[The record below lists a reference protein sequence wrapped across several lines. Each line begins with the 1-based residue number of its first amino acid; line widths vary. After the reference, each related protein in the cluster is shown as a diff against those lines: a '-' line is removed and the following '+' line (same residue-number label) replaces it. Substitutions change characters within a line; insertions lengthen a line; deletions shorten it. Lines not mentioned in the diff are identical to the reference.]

1 MKPSKQWKFNRADLE
16 RVTRNALIFSAPAL
30 IVFFTQIQTGAS
42 IPEAFAAIQVWI
54 LGVVIDILRKFQAG
68 K

>member
-1 MKPSKQWKFNRADLE
+1 MASSRGKFNRADAE
-16 RVTRNALIFSAPAL
+16 RVVRNALIFSAPAL

-42 IPEAFAAIQVWI
+42 IEEAAGAIQVWV
-54 LGVVIDILRKFQAG
+54 LGVVIDVLRKVQAG